1 MPIRLHYVIL
11 LTLVFIV
18 GGWSPLAPGA
28 EAPIDWPAPT
38 TTSRPWTRW
47 WWHGSAVEEAEISR
61 LLTEYKRAGLA
72 GVEITCLYGVQGNE
86 ANNRQYRS
94 PEWIAAVK
102 HTINEAK
109 RLGLGVDL
117 PAGSGWRMGGA
128 EITPELANRRVVID
142 VQNVKP
148 DATLPE
154 KKGVLWHAV
163 VGVDAEGKQM
173 PITGELPPGVV
184 KVYRL
189 GSQLSGDR
197 VKRPSPGGEGLNINP
212 FWKKSTQ
219 AYLDSFSQTLKQLP
233 ERGIRAQFHDSFEYE
248 GDFQPEFL
256 AEFARRRGYKL
267 DDHLPAFA
275 GEGDADYVAR
285 VKCDYRETLS
295 DLVLEDLVQPWVKWS
310 HEHGSLARNQ
320 SHGSPANWLD
330 LYAACDF
337 PETESFGR
345 LTGTDA
351 DPLVMKFASSPAH
364 ILGKP
369 LVSAETATWI
379 EEHFNETLAQVKQV
393 VDRQILAGVNH
404 VVYQGTCYSPQDA
417 AWPGW
422 LFYASAQ
429 LNPQNPIWRDF
440 PALNQYVTRCQSLL
454 QASEPDNDVL
464 LYWPLHDAWHDPRG
478 MRKEVRVHNG
488 KDWLYGQ
495 PLGEAAQ
502 KLEEAGVQ
510 FDYVSDRLL
519 AQCAV
524 KGDAIQTPGAMYKAI
539 VVPKTTHMPLATLR
553 KLRDLI
559 QAGAKVFFVGGLPK
573 SEAGL
578 AGRNPNDE
586 WQSLL
591 ADLGTAPKGDE
602 LVEILAEAE
611 IFGESGIKIKDLKFI
626 RRRIDGDDLYF
637 LVNTGANIAGGAV
650 VLNSQ
655 AETAV
660 IMQPS
665 TGNIGLAKT
674 ELCEIEG
681 RQTLVHLAPGE
692 SVFVR
697 CVHKP
702 VDVEPWNYENSV
714 TKQGEALAGPWRV
727 DFIEGGPELP
737 PSYETQQPG
746 PWTDLKDPRAQ
757 VFAGT
762 VSYSTHFT
770 SAKSQAAGSI
780 LDLGEVLGS
789 ARVKLNGAEI
799 ATLIAAPF
807 RVVLPELRD
816 GENTLE
822 IEVTGVAANRIRDLD
837 RRGVKWRIFEDINL
851 VNIDYKPFDASNW
864 PVRPLGL
871 VGPVTLKLAE

>member
-1 MPIRLHYVIL
+1 L
-11 LTLVFIV
+11 
-18 GGWSPLAPGA
+18 
-28 EAPIDWPAPT
+28 EWPTPPA
-38 TTSRPWTRW
+38 TSRPWTRW
-47 WWHGSAVEEAEISR
+47 WWHGSAVEEAEITR
-61 LLTEYKRAGLA
+61 LLTEYKRAGLG
-72 GVEITCLYGVQGNE
+72 GVEITCIYGVQGNE
-86 ANNRQYRS
+86 RRNRSYRS
-94 PEWIAAVK
+94 PEWVAAVE
-102 HTINEAK
+102 HTINEAN

-128 EITPELANRRVVID
+128 EITPELANRRVVVD
-142 VQNVKP
+142 VH
-148 DATLPE
+148 DAKSGVALPE
-154 KKGVLWHAV
+154 KKGVVWHAAL
-163 VGVDAEGKQM
+163 GVDAEGKQF
-173 PITGELPPGVV
+173 PINGEFPPGIV

-219 AYLDSFSQTLKQLP
+219 AYLDSFSQTLAELP
-233 ERGIRAQFHDSFEYE
+233 ELGIRAQFHDSFEYE

-256 AEFARRRGYKL
+256 AEFAKRRGYKL
-267 DDHLPAFA
+267 EDHLPAFA
-275 GEGDADYVAR
+275 GDGDADYVAR

-295 DLVLEDLVQPWVKWS
+295 DLVLEDFVQPWVRWS
-310 HEHGSLARNQ
+310 HEHGSRARNQ

-330 LYAACDF
+330 LYAACDI

-345 LTGTDA
+345 LTGTDS
-351 DPLVMKFASSPAH
+351 DPLVMKFASSPAN

-379 EEHFNETLAQVKQV
+379 EEHFNESLAQVKQV

-404 VVYQGTCYSPQDA
+404 VFYHGTCSSPQDA

-495 PLGEAAQ
+495 PLGEAA
-502 KLEEAGVQ
+502 LEFERAGVQ

-519 AQCAV
+519 QRCAV
-524 KGDAIQTPGAMYKAI
+524 LEGVLHTPGGKYKAI
-539 VVPKTTHMPLATLR
+539 VVPKTTHMPLSTVR
-553 KLRDLI
+553 KLGELA
-559 QAGAKVFFVGGLPK
+559 QAGASVVLLGGLPE
-573 SEAGL
+573 SEPGVAGRTPSAEWKKAIAELAAAQGELKVVGEPGL
-578 AGRNPNDE
+578 AKSP
-586 WQSLL
+586 
-591 ADLGTAPKGDE
+591 
-602 LVEILAEAE
+602 
-611 IFGESGIKIKDLKFI
+611 LKFL
-626 RRRIDGDDLYF
+626 RKSWQGRPLYF
-637 LVNTGANIAGGAV
+637 LANTTAAPFDAWIR
-650 VLNSQ
+650 LQTTESQ
-655 AETAV
+655 AAFLNPANESITRA
-660 IMQPS
+660 
-665 TGNIGLAKT
+665 
-674 ELCEIEG
+674 
-681 RQTLVHLAPGE
+681 E
-692 SVFVR
+692 SVFSKASRRECHVQLAAGESIFLYFTPLAIELPKR
-697 CVHKP
+697 R
-702 VDVEPWNYENSV
+702 YELRHR
-714 TKQGEALAGPWRV
+714 KALGGPWQV

-737 PSYETQQPG
+737 ESYETQRPA
-746 PWTDLKDPRAQ
+746 PWTDSKDPRAR

-762 VSYSTHFT
+762 VRYSTAFA
-770 SAKSQAAGSI
+770 SAKSQAAGDV

-789 ARVKLNGAEI
+789 ARVKLNGVEL

-807 RVVLPELRD
+807 QVVLPELRD
-816 GENTLE
+816 GQNTLD

-871 VGPVTLKLAE
+871 VGPVTLETSSVDPSAAGR